1 MQRYRNLIINLIRFI
16 IIFLFVYFLPTRNI
30 FNLLI
35 KVLFNVDN
43 IWFFILGK
51 IPILIILYIIFD
63 FIDTKQLYNIFSLI
77 KELQRKPIHYLFL
90 LIGAVEFII
99 TLTLLI
105 CDKCLYMQISSSD
118 WISYINNLFTADI
131 TLVVGI
137 TALFQYIES
146 REKEAIPKI
155 SIKLNINAFPTYK
168 TDFYNKT
175 KTNLVISILLQ
186 SDHSINGLSIR
197 SYNGYSNFY
206 SIKDNVQLET
216 LSKDSAVNI
225 SLQLLDG
232 YSNIT
237 YYDLLVQNE
246 DYETYII
253 PFRIIHNGQCVDY
266 YQLVQNKARRER

>member
-77 KELQRKPIHYLFL
+77 KELQRKPIPYLFL
-90 LIGAVEFII
+90 LIGTVEFII

>member
-77 KELQRKPIHYLFL
+77 KELQRKPIPYLFL
-90 LIGAVEFII
+90 LIGTVEFII

-237 YYDLLVQNE
+237 YYDLLVQN
-246 DYETYII
+246 
-253 PFRIIHNGQCVDY
+253 
-266 YQLVQNKARRER
+266 KARRER